1 MHAFEHK
8 VLRCSDEFLF
18 AAGIAAPEQ
27 KDDRLLMLVLNFSIY
42 GPVKVVQPRFYMAV
56 RLPAAYGQS
65 RVRHEHTALRPLGER
80 AVLGRYNAEIT
91 LQLLEDV
98 LQARRRLNTRLNRK
112 AKSVRLSGTVIR
124 VLPEN
129 DGLDLGIRRVPQS
142 VKDVL
147 CRRIDGLLGVFLFSA
162 SSECACNNPAQTL
175 GKDLAIPIVA
185 KMYHA
190 ITPPF
195 SVVLFLSFYVL

>member
-1 MHAFEHK
+1 MIEIPVDGVDAVRFEKCIAFGEVLAAEKAIVRRQRRGMHAFEHK

-27 KDDRLLMLVLNFSIY
+27 KDDRLLMLVQLFDY
-42 GPVKVVQPRFYMAV
+42 MVGEGRPAEVFMAV
-56 RLPAAYGQS
+56 RLPTAYGQS
-65 RVRHEHTALRPLGER
+65 RVQHEHTALRPLGER

-98 LQARRRLNTRLNRK
+98 LQARRRLNTRLNRE
-112 AKSVRLSGTVIR
+112 AKSVRLAGTVIR
-124 VLPEN
+124 VLSEN

-147 CRRIDGLLGVFLFSA
+147 CRRIDGLLGVFLFQ
-162 SSECACNNPAQTL
+162 PV
-175 GKDLAIPIVA
+175 AIA
-185 KMYHA
+185 
-190 ITPPF
+190 
-195 SVVLFLSFYVL
+195 